1 MFYPLIMYKEMTE
14 KIYGKFT
21 QNGIVTEVKPSADE
35 EARMMRQMSFLPEG
49 LKNESTVLVDKDKAV
64 GIVLDVRMWIEVRK
78 VGEVWFVESFGYDIN
93 INNE

>member
-1 MFYPLIMYKEMTE
+1 MCNNNNVTE
-14 KIYGKFT
+14 TIYGQFT
-21 QNGIVTEVKPSADE
+21 QKGIVPEVKPSAGE

-49 LKNESTVLVDKDKAV
+49 LQNESTVLANQNEAA

-78 VGEVWFVESFGYDIN
+78 AGEVWFVESFGYDIN

>member
-1 MFYPLIMYKEMTE
+1 MTE

-21 QNGIVTEVKPSADE
+21 QKGIVSEVKPTADQE
-35 EARMMRQMSFLPEG
+35 PRMMRQMTFLPEG
-49 LKNESTVLVDKDKAV
+49 LQNESTVLVNQNEAA

>member
-1 MFYPLIMYKEMTE
+1 MTE

-21 QNGIVTEVKPSADE
+21 QKGIVTEVKPSADE

-78 VGEVWFVESFGYDIN
+78 VGEVWFVESFGY
-93 INNE
+93 ELEH

>member
-1 MFYPLIMYKEMTE
+1 MTE

-21 QNGIVTEVKPSADE
+21 QAGPVTEVKPSADE
-35 EARMMRQMSFLPEG
+35 ETRMMRQMLFLPEG
-49 LKNESTVLVDKDKAV
+49 LKNESTVLVDKDEAV